1 MHSAPS
7 RIIPMYPEEGALHE
21 LGDAGG
27 GKRVKDRAMLILS
40 QFSALVH
47 GPCGDGA
54 GGLALCEKALAD
66 WFSSS
71 TCRSNADATAWSIAE
86 CSEAGTRAALV
97 SPAEE
102 AWFNIASAS
111 AGRAVADL
119 MWRAV
124 VGSTGG
130 TTCVVRTAV
139 SGQATVR
146 VGQGSDGWGS
156 PRDTDVTVPLDCTP
170 PNRARPPRSGIRVV
184 AAEATAVPAPE
195 GGGGAVAP
203 EL

>member
-1 MHSAPS
+1 M
-7 RIIPMYPEEGALHE
+7 R
-21 LGDAGG
+21 
-27 GKRVKDRAMLILS
+27 RRA
-40 QFSALVH
+40 
-47 GPCGDGA
+47 
-54 GGLALCEKALAD
+54 
-66 WFSSS
+66 
-71 TCRSNADATAWSIAE
+71 SIAE

-97 SPAEE
+97 PPAEE
-102 AWFNIASAS
+102 SLVQYS
-111 AGRAVADL
+111 ERVRRQGRGGPDVAGGRGIQGAYLLCRAD
-119 MWRAV
+119 
-124 VGSTGG
+124 
-130 TTCVVRTAV
+130 

>member
-1 MHSAPS
+1 
-7 RIIPMYPEEGALHE
+7 
-21 LGDAGG
+21 
-27 GKRVKDRAMLILS
+27 MLILS

-130 TTCVVRTAV
+130 VPPV
-139 SGQATVR
+139 SCGQ
-146 VGQGSDGWGS
+146 
-156 PRDTDVTVPLDCTP
+156 
-170 PNRARPPRSGIRVV
+170 RSGYGPGR
-184 AAEATAVPAPE
+184 TGLRRLGQPA
-195 GGGGAVAP
+195 
-203 EL
+203 

>member
-7 RIIPMYPEEGALHE
+7 RIIPMYPEEGHSTSSAT
-21 LGDAGG
+21 AGG

-71 TCRSNADATAWSIAE
+71 TC
-86 CSEAGTRAALV
+86 
-97 SPAEE
+97 
-102 AWFNIASAS
+102 AS
-111 AGRAVADL
+111 RAVADL

-124 VGSTGG
+124 VGSTG
-130 TTCVVRTAV
+130 VPPV
-139 SGQATVR
+139 SCGQ
-146 VGQGSDGWGS
+146 
-156 PRDTDVTVPLDCTP
+156 
-170 PNRARPPRSGIRVV
+170 RSGYGPGR
-184 AAEATAVPAPE
+184 TGLRRLGQPA
-195 GGGGAVAP
+195 
-203 EL
+203 

>member
-7 RIIPMYPEEGALHE
+7 RIIPMYPEEGHSTSSAT
-21 LGDAGG
+21 AGG
-27 GKRVKDRAMLILS
+27 GKQVKDRAMLILS

-111 AGRAVADL
+111 MRQGRGGPDVAGGR
-119 MWRAV
+119 
-124 VGSTGG
+124 GIHGG
-130 TTCVVRTAV
+130 VPPV
-139 SGQATVR
+139 SCGQ
-146 VGQGSDGWGS
+146 
-156 PRDTDVTVPLDCTP
+156 
-170 PNRARPPRSGIRVV
+170 RSGYGPGR
-184 AAEATAVPAPE
+184 TGLRRLGQPA
-195 GGGGAVAP
+195 
-203 EL
+203 